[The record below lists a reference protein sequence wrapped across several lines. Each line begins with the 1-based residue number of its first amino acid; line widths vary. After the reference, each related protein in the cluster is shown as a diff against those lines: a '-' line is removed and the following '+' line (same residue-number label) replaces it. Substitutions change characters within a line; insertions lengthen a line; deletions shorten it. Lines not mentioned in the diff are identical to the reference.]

1 MLWGGFG
8 VHNMLDDKAKHL
20 LNRTTRQK
28 LDGLEAWITAFLRD
42 GQARELSAFTVKFY
56 RKQLIY
62 FVEFCK
68 GQDVNEASQITAP
81 LIREFVLSLKSS
93 GHNEG
98 GRHAAFRALRAF
110 LRWWERETEPT
121 NWTNPL
127 TKVII
132 PSPKNAPIEPVPTLD
147 VKAMLTTCAD
157 DFMGY
162 RDKALLLCLLDTGA
176 RAREF
181 MALALDDVDF
191 ISGAVT
197 IHKGKGSK
205 GRTVFVGK
213 KSRKALRAYLKRRA
227 DDCPALW
234 VTDEREPLAV
244 ASLRQI
250 LIRRAKRA
258 NVSTPSPHD
267 FRRAFALNMLR
278 AGVDIFSLQKLMG
291 HASLDVL
298 RRYLAQNTD
307 DIKAAH
313 DKGSPVDRL
322 L

>member
-1 MLWGGFG
+1 MPDKQQKT
-8 VHNMLDDKAKHL
+8 DD
-20 LNRTTRQK
+20 NRMIRQK
-28 LDGLEAWITAFLRD
+28 LDGLDAWILAFLRD
-42 GQARELSAFTVKFY
+42 GQARELSAFTIKFY
-56 RKQLIY
+56 RERLVH

-68 GQDVNEASQITAP
+68 GQEVTEVHHITAP
-81 LIREFVLSLKSS
+81 LIREFVLSLKAS
-93 GHNEG
+93 GHNDG

-110 LRWWERETEPT
+110 LYWWERETEPE

-127 TKVII
+127 KKISI
-132 PSPKNAPIEPVPTLD
+132 PNPKNAPIEPVPTLD

-157 DFMGY
+157 DFIGY

-181 MALALDDVDF
+181 MALTLDDIDF
-191 ISGAVT
+191 ISGAVN
-197 IHKGKGSK
+197 IRKGKGNKS
-205 GRTVFVGK
+205 RTVFIGK
-213 KSRKALRAYLKRRA
+213 KSRKALRAYLKRRS
-227 DDCPALW
+227 DNCPALW
-234 VTDEREPLAV
+234 VTDEQEPLAV

-298 RRYLAQNTD
+298 RRYLAQTTD
-307 DIKAAH
+307 DTKAAH
-313 DKGSPVDRL
+313 DKGSPVDKL